1 MWVWVLLALL
11 GLWVLQRPN
20 PTRIYVNKD
29 SPVNRVLE
37 GVSVLKQTCTPPF
50 WLSHGVLQT
59 IFITILNRINLVP
72 RWGMFMKHPVKF
84 SRELLSVSAPL
95 NDPHLLPGILALD
108 WIECSKPQ
116 DAPILLIL
124 PGLTGHTFSLYVQ
137 VFAEYFARPESPFRV
152 VVVNYRGS
160 GGVDLIVS

>member
-1 MWVWVLLALL
+1 
-11 GLWVLQRPN
+11 
-20 PTRIYVNKD
+20 
-29 SPVNRVLE
+29 
-37 GVSVLKQTCTPPF
+37 
-50 WLSHGVLQT
+50 
-59 IFITILNRINLVP
+59 
-72 RWGMFMKHPVKF
+72 MKHPVKF